1 MAGVAVVAWCAKS
14 EHSCQQL
21 GRLEPGFRLAGANCG
36 FVKLPDCWLGVLLKM
51 VRHPDIDR
59 IVRAVCVGQ
68 PLLRRQELRKDLQP
82 DPGGRRVYFLFPRH
96 RSGRWANWR
105 WSRRRRSS
113 PSRRHLGCPGGRG
126 RDGGGVA
133 YWVALT
139 RRAPIQPGATVL
151 VNGAAGGMAVQI
163 ARHFGA
169 HRIVVVG
176 RNRDRLND
184 LDADIRIALDDDA
197 DAALHAQFDRSVD
210 VTLDFL
216 WGQPTA
222 RTIAIAATKDRGA
235 PNGRAQVPIRPAWD
249 CRGNRERCRFRR
261 PSKTLSDDRTALRG
275 FGGMFL

>member
-1 MAGVAVVAWCAKS
+1 MGAGCI
-14 EHSCQQL
+14 SCSQGTVRVD
-21 GRLEPGFRLAGANCG
+21 GRTGAGPGAEDR
-36 FVKLPDCWLGVLLKM
+36 P
-51 VRHPDIDR
+51 HPDDISD
-59 IVRAVCVGQ
+59 VRAAAV
-68 PLLRRQELRKDLQP
+68 
-82 DPGGRRVYFLFPRH
+82 
-96 RSGRWANWR
+96 AT
-105 WSRRRRSS
+105 
-113 PSRRHLGCPGGRG
+113 
-126 RDGGGVA
+126 GGVA

-197 DAALHAQFDRSVD
+197 NAVLHAQFDRSVD

-235 PNGRAQVPIRPAWD
+235 PNGRAQFPIRPAWD